1 MSLLNR
7 YILFKAKRLDNG
19 EWVMGGSIIQFLDDG
34 VRSFYMPQFNEK
46 CICEHDEVTDDILK
60 FENTRFYKVDGDTI
74 CQYTGLT
81 DKNGN
86 KMWENDV
93 VNYKNESVGYDKNGI
108 VKFGEYHSGFDGNA
122 NHIGIFI
129 EWNSDCLRKDIG
141 FWTKNRECEV
151 IGNIFDNPEL
161 LGGYK
166 R

>member
-1 MSLLNR
+1 MAR
-7 YILFKAKRLDNG
+7 EILFKAKTIATG
-19 EWVMGGSIIQFLDDG
+19 KWVEGLLWKKKYQNSKWYISCFPDKDD
-34 VRSFYMPQFNEK
+34 NEK
-46 CICEHDEVTDDILK
+46 VCVIDA
-60 FENTRFYKVDGDTI
+60 YTI

-81 DKNGN
+81 EKNGN
-86 KMWENDV
+86 KIWENDV

-141 FWTKNRECEV
+141 FWVKNRELEV

-161 LGGYK
+161 LGGGE
-166 R
+166 